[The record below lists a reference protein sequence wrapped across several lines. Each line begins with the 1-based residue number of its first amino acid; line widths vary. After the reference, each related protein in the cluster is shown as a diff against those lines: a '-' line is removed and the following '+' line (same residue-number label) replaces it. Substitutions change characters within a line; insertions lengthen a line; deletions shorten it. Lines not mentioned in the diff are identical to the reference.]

1 MSDVSRSNQ
10 PAKQRR
16 TSRRPTNPLKR
27 LKTLLLGN
35 PRARTLE
42 LSEDHVLS
50 LLIVRRAR
58 EAVFGQ
64 DLFSDPAWDILLE
77 LYAASLN
84 GRDVTLADLATAIR
98 APVPTVAR
106 WVAALKERALVE
118 LSSDSP
124 GSPRFTVSLTAEGS
138 RKMKGLADQWGSAF
152 VSI

>member
-1 MSDVSRSNQ
+1 MSDVSRSHQ
-10 PAKQRR
+10 PSKLRR
-16 TSRRPTNPLKR
+16 TGRGSTNPLKR
-27 LKTLLLGN
+27 LTALLLGN
-35 PRARTLE
+35 DHARTLE
-42 LSEDHVLS
+42 LSEDHILS

-84 GRDVTLADLATAIR
+84 GRGVTLADLAIAIR
-98 APVPTVAR
+98 APLPTAAR
-106 WVAALKERALVE
+106 WIAALKERALVE
-118 LSSDSP
+118 LSSDPPVSP
-124 GSPRFTVSLTAEGS
+124 NLRISLTAEGS

>member
-1 MSDVSRSNQ
+1 MSNVSRSNQ
-10 PAKQRR
+10 PSKQRR
-16 TSRRPTNPLKR
+16 TSRRPSNPLKR
-27 LKTLLLGN
+27 LKALLLGN
-35 PRARTLE
+35 DRARTLE

-77 LYAASLN
+77 LYAASLS
-84 GRDVTLADLATAIR
+84 GRDVTLADLAIAIR
-98 APVPTVAR
+98 APLPTAAR
-106 WVAALKERALVE
+106 WIAALKERALVE

-124 GSPRFTVSLTAEGS
+124 VSPNLRISLTAQGS